1 MQVNCVVFRWLRCM
15 SRKCGFV
22 DWITITLTGL
32 SMESAVQF
40 VIFAILSH
48 TEIYCSVAKWR
59 EGGGGWWGV
68 TWLEQPCT
76 QSICAAKQT
85 IDVTKGAAQLR
96 PSGNHLHMNAP
107 ISVSAVERL
116 VCMLLSCKSV
126 HQLKTRVRLYFS
138 LSRGVIIKL
147 TYVHTVSSSS
157 STSIICRSHS
167 AAGVVEIINVYHEQ
181 TNQINI
187 VENESNAPNKII
199 GYSL

>member
-1 MQVNCVVFRWLRCM
+1 MQVNCV
-15 SRKCGFV
+15 GFV
-22 DWITITLTGL
+22 ACRGNVALLIELRLHLRDYPWK
-32 SMESAVQF
+32 VQF

-59 EGGGGWWGV
+59 EGVGGGRGV

-85 IDVTKGAAQLR
+85 IDVTKGLHNWDRVETIYIWMHQFQLVQLNAWFACFWAANR
-96 PSGNHLHMNAP
+96 FAS
-107 ISVSAVERL
+107 
-116 VCMLLSCKSV
+116 
-126 HQLKTRVRLYFS
+126 LKHAELG
-138 LSRGVIIKL
+138 RGVIIKL

-167 AAGVVEIINVYHEQ
+167 AAGVVEIINVYHVP
-181 TNQINI
+181 TNHINI

-199 GYSL
+199 GCSL

>member
-1 MQVNCVVFRWLRCM
+1 MYTVWVRSCSIRFIETSSQVQNLSDNAGELCWLRCM

-59 EGGGGWWGV
+59 EGVGGGRGV

-85 IDVTKGAAQLR
+85 IDVTKGLHNWDRVETIYIWMHQFQLVQLNAWFACVWAANRFTSLK
-96 PSGNHLHMNAP
+96 HAYVY
-107 ISVSAVERL
+107 ISRWAVPG
-116 VCMLLSCKSV
+116 CH
-126 HQLKTRVRLYFS
+126 HQAHIRTHS
-138 LSRGVIIKL
+138 VII
-147 TYVHTVSSSS
+147 
-157 STSIICRSHS
+157 
-167 AAGVVEIINVYHEQ
+167 IIN
-181 TNQINI
+181 
-187 VENESNAPNKII
+187 
-199 GYSL
+199 